1 MSRASATPAGTLVLD
16 SEGLAKAVLRARE
29 VTQWL
34 ALALADDLRVIT
46 SAATVVEVAHPR
58 LNRPALEWTLSRV
71 VVEPVTEPIA
81 RRATAILAE
90 AGLHGHRHAIDAM
103 LSATAL
109 AAPGPVTVL
118 TSDPEDIAT
127 LCGRNVTV
135 IKVLR
140 DGPGAKRA
148 GRAGSAAARPA
159 GMPCPRPWQAFA
171 ERGGEAEFG
180 AQPFSV
186 DRSFAPRGGE
196 PGLVFELTQQALQ
209 PECLCRAALAH
220 AATASVPIWGG
231 SVADASISRA
241 VWAISSPGTPELSRI
256 CTIAP
261 AASESGSSAA
271 RIPAT
276 SAGPVRGS
284 SKRR

>member
-1 MSRASATPAGTLVLD
+1 VLD

-46 SAATVVEVAHPR
+46 SAPTVVEVAHPR

-127 LCGRNVTV
+127 LCGRNVTT

-140 DGPGAKRA
+140 DGPGEASGTSWLSCNEA
-148 GRAGSAAARPA
+148 GWDTS
-159 GMPCPRPWQAFA
+159 
-171 ERGGEAEFG
+171 
-180 AQPFSV
+180 
-186 DRSFAPRGGE
+186 
-196 PGLVFELTQQALQ
+196 
-209 PECLCRAALAH
+209 
-220 AATASVPIWGG
+220 AATA
-231 SVADASISRA
+231 AALRA
-241 VWAISSPGTPELSRI
+241 RG
-256 CTIAP
+256 C
-261 AASESGSSAA
+261 
-271 RIPAT
+271 
-276 SAGPVRGS
+276 PVRCGVGLPGLPGKTS
-284 SKRR
+284 PAVRSRRAREILPCRDAAPTG